1 MGDLSGYTLDTSK
14 DDFVG
19 ASENNSIWVI
29 LSVITIP
36 LSDWLSGDIFESSS
50 ELSDSHSQETENSTS
65 KFHFWR
71 GKNGIFEDSS
81 EQG

>member
-1 MGDLSGYTLDTSK
+1 MDALSGYTLDRSK

-19 ASENNSIWVI
+19 SSENNSIWVI

-50 ELSDSHSQETENSTS
+50 ELSDS
-65 KFHFWR
+65 
-71 GKNGIFEDSS
+71 
-81 EQG
+81 